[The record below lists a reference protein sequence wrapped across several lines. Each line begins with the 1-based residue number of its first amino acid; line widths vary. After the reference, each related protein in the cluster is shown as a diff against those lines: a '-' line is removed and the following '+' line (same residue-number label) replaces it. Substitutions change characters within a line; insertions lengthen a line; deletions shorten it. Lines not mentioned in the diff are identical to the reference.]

1 MTIEDALHHLNSI
14 PSYYIELGVITTHSG
29 RKHTVTASVGITNA
43 ELMFIHEFG
52 SPLNNIPAR
61 PVLQMTLQWARQ
73 TLINKSLSKALE
85 LYLESFELKK
95 FEEELERMCLKI
107 ERYARKLIYSN
118 DGRLAPNA
126 PSTVAAKGFNHPLFQ
141 TGQLAR
147 SITCR
152 LVKAQ
157 EGG

>member
-1 MTIEDALHHLNSI
+1 MTLEDTLQQLNSI
-14 PSYYIELGVITTHSG
+14 PSYYIEVGVITTHSG
-29 RKHTVTASVGITNA
+29 RKHSVTATVGITNA

-73 TLINKSLSKALE
+73 NLFNKSLSKALE
-85 LYLESFELKK
+85 SYINNGCDLQK
-95 FEEELERMCLKI
+95 FEEELEKMCLKI

-152 LVKAQ
+152 LVKA
-157 EGG
+157 